1 MHKGNGK
8 KTQNDKILE
17 YMKNHGSITAL
28 EAVRNFGCLRLA
40 ARISDLRKMG
50 NVIDRELIMVPTRD
64 GKTRVAEYSLRSDLK

>member
-1 MHKGNGK
+1 MNKGNDK

-17 YMKNHGSITAL
+17 YMKKHGSITSL

-50 NVIDRELIMVPTRD
+50 NVIDRELITVHTRD
-64 GKTRVAEYSLRSDLK
+64 GKTRVAEYSLKG

>member
-1 MHKGNGK
+1 MNKGNDK

-17 YMKNHGSITAL
+17 YMKENGSITAL

-50 NVIDRELIMVPTRD
+50 NVIERELIMVPTRT
-64 GKTRVAEYSLRSDLK
+64 GKTRVAEYSLKG